1 MTVTDGRDVDDK
13 DVGMA
18 LRCDAPE
25 ADREA
30 LFAVSH
36 SFAESEDGAEF
47 RANTA
52 ELLTQLRLLDEME
65 EISIKN
71 IL

>member
-1 MTVTDGRDVDDK
+1 MQKIFFTVLLVVTVLVTVRLHNYKQETTG
-13 DVGMA
+13 
-18 LRCDAPE
+18 
-25 ADREA
+25 
-30 LFAVSH
+30 LF
-36 SFAESEDGAEF
+36 
-47 RANTA
+47 ANTA

>member
-1 MTVTDGRDVDDK
+1 MCVMTPLR
-13 DVGMA
+13 MA
-18 LRCDAPE
+18 SISGAWT
-25 ADREA
+25 
-30 LFAVSH
+30 
-36 SFAESEDGAEF
+36 AESEDGAEF